1 MKMNLRICGL
11 ILSCLL
17 IVFMAACTPDDDDQ
31 VGTYTFVRGE
41 LEIDGEV
48 VSISPPDMTGT
59 LIISS
64 DGTFSMSLDGGPG
77 NRPSGSGTWDS
88 SSLTTDVGNTI
99 PYSFD
104 GNTIEFTLSVE
115 GINFTYV
122 WRKV

>member
-1 MKMNLRICGL
+1 MKTRLRICGL

-17 IVFMAACTPDDDDQ
+17 IVFMAACTRDGDDR

-41 LEIDGEV
+41 FKIDREV
-48 VSISPPDMTGT
+48 VSVTPPDLTGT

-77 NRPSGSGTWDS
+77 NRLSESGTWTS
-88 SSLTTDVGNTI
+88 GTLTADGVAI

-104 GNTIEFTLSVE
+104 GNTIEFTLNEESFD
-115 GINFTYV
+115 FTYV

>member
-1 MKMNLRICGL
+1 MKTRLRICGL

-17 IVFMAACTPDDDDQ
+17 IVFMAACTRDGDDR

-41 LEIDGEV
+41 FKIDREV
-48 VSISPPDMTGT
+48 GSVTPPDMTGT

-77 NRPSGSGTWDS
+77 NRPSGSGTWTS
-88 SSLTTDVGNTI
+88 GTLTTDVGVAI

-104 GNTIEFTLSVE
+104 GNTIEFTLSE
-115 GINFTYV
+115 ESIAFTYV